1 MLRRA
6 KKTLGQHFLHS
17 GRALETIIETARLA
31 AGESV
36 LEIGPGRGALTEK
49 LLAAGARV
57 RAVEKDDDL
66 IGWLQSKFSAAIK
79 NKQLE
84 LIHAD
89 IFDFLKTESSDALVG
104 IPTLRR
110 DWKLIANPPYYL
122 TGQILRRFLTADQ
135 PPRLAVLMLQKEV
148 VKRIIAADHK
158 ESILSISVKA
168 YGEPRYIM
176 TVPAKDF
183 TPAPKV
189 DSAIV
194 LIDQINKNKFRDQS
208 EEKFFVRLKRGFA
221 GKRKMLKNNL
231 ELTAKILDA
240 CQIAPAARAE
250 NLNLNQWLCLAKY
263 F

>member
-1 MLRRA
+1 M
-6 KKTLGQHFLHS
+6 GQHFLHS

-89 IFDFLKTESSDALVG
+89 ILKIKNLKLKTKN
-104 IPTLRR
+104 
-110 DWKLIANPPYYL
+110 WKLIANPPYYL

-135 PPRLAVLMLQKEV
+135 PPQLAVLMLQKEV

>member
-1 MLRRA
+1 M
-6 KKTLGQHFLHS
+6 GQHFLHS

-89 IFDFLKTESSDALVG
+89 ILKIKNWKLKTKN
-104 IPTLRR
+104 
-110 DWKLIANPPYYL
+110 WKLIANPPYYL

>member
-17 GRALETIIETARLA
+17 GRALETIIETARLS

-89 IFDFLKTESSDALVG
+89 ILKIKNLKLKTKN
-104 IPTLRR
+104 
-110 DWKLIANPPYYL
+110 WKLIANPPYYL

-208 EEKFFVRLKRGFA
+208 EEKFFARLKRGFA

>member
-17 GRALETIIETARLA
+17 GRALETIIKTARLA

-89 IFDFLKTESSDALVG
+89 ILKIKNLKLKTKN
-104 IPTLRR
+104 
-110 DWKLIANPPYYL
+110 WKLIANPPYYL

>member
-17 GRALETIIETARLA
+17 GRALETIIKTARLA

-89 IFDFLKTESSDALVG
+89 ILKIKNLKLKTKN
-104 IPTLRR
+104 
-110 DWKLIANPPYYL
+110 WKLIANPPYYL

-135 PPRLAVLMLQKEV
+135 PPQLAVLMLQKEV

-194 LIDQINKNKFRDQS
+194 LIDQINKNNFRDQS
-208 EEKFFVRLKRGFA
+208 EEKFFARLKRGFA